1 VKAWSVRACTPT
13 ALPKMMLG
21 FVVRRCTVEMGHPP
35 SPEEFAAWANH
46 YKEGDHVFSLFGRP
60 ITVDEARLILRHPA
74 RVVTAK
80 GAAPHECVL
89 PDEVTARAGL
99 ADIIS
104 LAAVRAR
111 MKARAK

>member
-1 VKAWSVRACTPT
+1 
-13 ALPKMMLG
+13 MMLG
-21 FVVRRCTVEMGHPP
+21 FVVRRCTVEVGHPP

-46 YKEGDHVFSLFGRP
+46 YEEGDRVFCLFGRP

-74 RVVTAK
+74 RVVSAK
-80 GAAPHECVL
+80 GAASHECVL
-89 PDEVTARAGL
+89 PDEEVTARAGL
-99 ADIIS
+99 AEIIS